1 MKTAITLPLRVFPV
15 KVRDERTGEE
25 FPDSITLEKSRL
37 QAAQLV
43 GQTHEDLIYRLY
55 NRRGYHVLEI
65 GKARKVTATEELSA
79 LAI

>member
-25 FPDSITLEKSRL
+25 FPDRITLEKSRL

-65 GKARKVTATEELSA
+65 GKARKVTATVELSA